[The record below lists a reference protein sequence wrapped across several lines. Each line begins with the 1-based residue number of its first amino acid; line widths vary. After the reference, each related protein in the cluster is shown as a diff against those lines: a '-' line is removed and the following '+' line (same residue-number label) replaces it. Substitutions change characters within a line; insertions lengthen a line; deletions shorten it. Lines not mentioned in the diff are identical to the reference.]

1 MNKRL
6 PLLRFLFIA
15 VMLVCVGVLI
25 WSVPATRAVNHT
37 IEDARVDVDL
47 LNKQIDKLIKVDHV
61 RKLDKILEMQ
71 ESLDPLISP
80 ELEEYWSAYSLK
92 EALKTLQSTLTEE
105 WTLLESDLEYYNELL
120 DELQNP
126 EQYDG
131 EEGEEDDGGEDDDTA
146 Y

>member
-105 WTLLESDLEYYNELL
+105 RTLLESDLEYYNELL

-126 EQYDG
+126 DQY
-131 EEGEEDDGGEDDDTA
+131 EGEEDDGGEDDDTA

>member
-15 VMLVCVGVLI
+15 VMLICVGVLI

-37 IEDARVDVDL
+37 IEDARFDVDL

-80 ELEEYWSAYSLK
+80 ELEEYWSAYSMK

-105 WTLLESDLEYYNELL
+105 RTLLESDLEYYNELL

-126 EQYDG
+126 GQY
-131 EEGEEDDGGEDDDTA
+131 EGEEDDGGEDDDTA